1 MSHFISLFVILDV
14 TGLVVLVIVVAR
26 RKAK

>member
-1 MSHFISLFVILDV
+1 MSRFISLFVILDV
-14 TGLVVLVIVVAR
+14 IGLVVLVIVVAR

>member
-1 MSHFISLFVILDV
+1 MSRFVSLFVILDV
-14 TGLVVLVIVVAR
+14 IGVIALVIVVAR